1 MTLKICIGGA
11 TGWIELMIKTLAIYM
26 IAVIV
31 GVAFP
36 RFRVDQSIRF
46 FFKYPTLIGIASIV
60 YVQMVIAP

>member
-1 MTLKICIGGA
+1 
-11 TGWIELMIKTLAIYM
+11 M
-26 IAVIV
+26 IAVVV

-60 YVQMVIAP
+60 YVQMVIVP

>member
-1 MTLKICIGGA
+1 M
-11 TGWIELMIKTLAIYM
+11 AI
-26 IAVIV
+26 AV

-60 YVQMVIAP
+60 YAQMVFLP